1 MADAFLLHGPVLR
14 TPESSFNDT
23 LSAFPHPPRYV
34 ELASGRLR
42 MAYVDVGDPGNIPVL
57 LLHGE
62 PTWSYLYRSMIPPLV
77 VAGFRCV
84 APDLIGFGRSDKPA
98 SLAAYTYAAHVAALA
113 EFVAA
118 LGLQRAVLFAQD
130 WGGLLGLRV
139 VAGAPER
146 FSAAAVANT
155 GLPDGSGHPSRA
167 FLAWRDFSQR
177 VEELPVGR
185 IVAGGCTRPLAPA
198 AIAAYDAPFP
208 TEAHKAG
215 ARAFPVLVPTSQDSP
230 GAAENRAAWAA
241 LAAWPGRLLTLF
253 SDGDPVTRGG
263 ARPFRERLPAAAG
276 QPHAEIRGAGH
287 FLQEDA
293 GPEVAAA
300 LIRWLRAPPSGGDT
314 GDDGTSTAPQARL

>member
-1 MADAFLLHGPVLR
+1 MSDAFLLHGPILR
-14 TPESSFNDT
+14 TPPERFADAT
-23 LSAFPHPPRYV
+23 KDFPYPPRFIG
-34 ELASGRLR
+34 LAGGRLH
-42 MAYVDVGDPGNIPVL
+42 MAYVDVGEPGNTPLL

-62 PTWSYLYRSMIPPLV
+62 PTWGYLYRTMIPPLV
-77 VAGFRCV
+77 AAGFRCV
-84 APDLIGFGRSDKPA
+84 VPDLIGFGRSDKPS

-118 LGLQRAVLFAQD
+118 LDLRRAVLFAQD

-139 VAGAPER
+139 LAGAPER

-155 GLPDGSGHPSRA
+155 GLPDGSGRASRA
-167 FLAWRDFSQR
+167 FLAWRDYSQS
-177 VEELPVGR
+177 VEELPIGR
-185 IVAGGCTRPLAPA
+185 IVAGGCARPLAAPA
-198 AIAAYDAPFP
+198 VAAYDAPFP

-215 ARAFPVLVPTSQDSP
+215 ARVFPALVPTSADAP

-263 ARPFRERLPAAAG
+263 ARPFHERLPAAAG
-276 QPHAEIRGAGH
+276 QPHREIPGAGH

-293 GPEVAAA
+293 GAEVAAA
-300 LIRWLRAPPSGGDT
+300 LAAWLLREAGG
-314 GDDGTSTAPQARL
+314 AQPLPQARL